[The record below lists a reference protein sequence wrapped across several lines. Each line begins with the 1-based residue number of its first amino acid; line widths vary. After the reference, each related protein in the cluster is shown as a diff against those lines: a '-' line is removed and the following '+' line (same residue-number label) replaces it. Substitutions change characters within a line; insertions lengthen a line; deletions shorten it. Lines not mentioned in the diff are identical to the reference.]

1 MANQGPQGPRISP
14 YVGTLLVGAAAG
26 ALAYGLWPSHKAQ
39 EPQDPPKPAVTQS
52 ADEAKGKVYASLE
65 KCIDEI
71 GAEKC
76 VAAFNE
82 AQAQHDRAA
91 PRYGTLEQCQA
102 EFGPERCRPN
112 RDQEGHSWF
121 VPALMGVM
129 VGQMLSGGQRVVTP
143 VFYDSRGFAYY
154 GGQNGF
160 IQGSPTGAINFAG
173 RPAYAPPAYAPQAVP
188 VGTPATSVPGVSRPS
203 TPAPSVQAP
212 APSEPV
218 ARGGFGATGAAKG
231 ASGSAGAGE

>member
-26 ALAYGLWPSHKAQ
+26 ALAYGFWPSHQ
-39 EPQDPPKPAVTQS
+39 PEEPPKPAITQS

-76 VAAFNE
+76 VTAFNE
-82 AQAQHDRAA
+82 AQAQHDKAA

-160 IQGSPTGAINFAG
+160 IQGSPNGAINFAG
-173 RPAYAPPAYAPQAVP
+173 RPAYAPPAYAPVP
-188 VGTPATSVPGVSRPS
+188 VGTPSTSVPAVNRPAS
-203 TPAPSVQAP
+203 PAPSVQAP